1 MTEKRVTLADIARAA
16 GVHTTTVSMA
26 LRNHPRLPEATRVR
40 LQALA
45 KQMNYA
51 PDPWVRALV
60 AYRGAVRV
68 RRSPATIAYVTNW
81 NTRWGWKRVTAHPEF
96 YAGAEARAKELG
108 YQLEHFWLRE
118 PGLTHGR
125 LSGILQNRG
134 INGVIIAS
142 HERKIDEAL
151 QFDWEHISGI
161 KIDYFPHRPALHNVT
176 NNQCNIIRLAM
187 RHVME
192 AGYRRIGFVMHRGWD
207 HSVDHFWSAGY
218 LCEQQNIAPEDRVPM
233 FQFPDPEPADDWIN
247 EGKSDAV
254 ASRDALARWLEK
266 HRPEVVISKASFVL
280 PVLEQ
285 LGVRVPDDLAFVDVF
300 LEDTTGA
307 MAGVRQN
314 HAAVG
319 ALAVEMLASRLQHND
334 RGAPEIPTTTYVDG
348 TWFDG
353 RTLPVRTGAIAR

>member
-26 LRNHPRLPEATRVR
+26 LRNHPRLPEKTRTR

-45 KQMNYA
+45 KKMNYV

-68 RRSPATIAYVTNW
+68 RRVPATIAYVTNW

-96 YAGAEARAKELG
+96 FAGAEARARELG

-125 LSGILQNRG
+125 LSGILQTRG

-151 QFDWEHISGI
+151 HFDWEHISGV

-176 NNQCNIIRLAM
+176 NNQCNIIRLAV
-187 RHVME
+187 RQVMA

-207 HSVDHFWSAGY
+207 HSVDHFWAAGF
-218 LCEQQNIAPEDRVPM
+218 LCEQQNIAPADHVPM
-233 FQFPDPEPADDWIN
+233 FLFPGPEPVEDWIN
-247 EGKSDAV
+247 EGKADVVTPLEPFA
-254 ASRDALARWLEK
+254 AWLEE

-280 PVLEQ
+280 PVLEK
-285 LGVRVPDDLAFVDVF
+285 LGLRVPRDIAFVDVF
-300 LEDTTGA
+300 LEDTTGGT
-307 MAGVRQN
+307 AGVRQN

-319 ALAVEMLASRLQHND
+319 ALAVDMLASRLQHND
-334 RGAPEIPTTTYVDG
+334 RGAPAIPTTTYVDG

-353 RTLPVRTGAIAR
+353 NSLPGRA